1 MRERESVRE
10 RECEGKRECE
20 GERGEERWAE
30 RSQDAWEQN
39 PISRR
44 KLWRL
49 PIRRLPI

>member
-1 MRERESVRE
+1 MRERESGRE
-10 RECEGKRECE
+10 REWE
-20 GERGEERWAE
+20 GERERERERVGERWAE